1 MLVEAAG
8 AELLQVDAVRP
19 VGDLDAVADPNV
31 DLVGLARVQEV
42 REVEELLPAF
52 LVLGHRDAQELTGL
66 PVDVLLRL
74 LQSALEA
81 LELASLDGDRAAE
94 RLQLLHFELQAAGIL
109 LELDGQCAF
118 LLLALG
124 DLSEQKVELLQD
136 IVQLFLS
143 GLSALRFLAELPQSL
158 AVPQFALEP
167 HMFFD
172 DMGVAAEVLWRG

>member
-42 REVEELLPAF
+42 REVEELLLAF
-52 LVLGHRDAQELTGL
+52 LVLGHRDAQELAGL

-94 RLQLLHFELQAAGIL
+94 
-109 LELDGQCAF
+109 
-118 LLLALG
+118 
-124 DLSEQKVELLQD
+124 
-136 IVQLFLS
+136 
-143 GLSALRFLAELPQSL
+143 
-158 AVPQFALEP
+158 
-167 HMFFD
+167 
-172 DMGVAAEVLWRG
+172 